1 MMSKGSSSKN
11 ETIYRSEKNEI
22 DKIENNGKNNSKIDS
37 ASVTYAGIIN
47 LDKELLLKAL
57 RIMLRARSIDN
68 KAMNLLRQGRTFF
81 HVAGSGHEAVQAA
94 VGLVMESQKDWF
106 FPYYRDIALVLSIGV
121 TPYDFFLQCFAK
133 SDDPATGGKQ
143 LSCHW
148 SSKKLNIPTQSSP
161 TGT

>member
-94 VGLVMESQKDWF
+94 VGLVMESK
-106 FPYYRDIALVLSIGV
+106 
-121 TPYDFFLQCFAK
+121 K
-133 SDDPATGGKQ
+133 TGF
-143 LSCHW
+143 
-148 SSKKLNIPTQSSP
+148 SP
-161 TGT
+161 ITGTLL